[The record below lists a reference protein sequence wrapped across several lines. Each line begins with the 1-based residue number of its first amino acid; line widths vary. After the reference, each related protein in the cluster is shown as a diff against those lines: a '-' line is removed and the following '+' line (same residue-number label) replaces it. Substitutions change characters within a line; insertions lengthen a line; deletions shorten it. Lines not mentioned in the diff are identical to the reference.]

1 MGEFTNKLNKH
12 LAGGKLE
19 KAIEDLIDMLSL
31 ASRDD
36 ADIKQEVTDLRSQVI
51 LQSARYTELEEQVR
65 AGIISQTD
73 FELSNT
79 KIYASFIDLVGEIAR
94 DYPLFNQFVNHQEE
108 ENAWEKASKL
118 NTIGAYQEY
127 FQKYPNGKYKV
138 ETTRIIKELT
148 AIQDKKNEEIKRKA
162 TEEKF
167 RRTQTQPIQT
177 QNQSNRAYIIGGVG
191 VLAAILI
198 GLFTLGPLGKK
209 KSNDN
214 SAQTEFAKIQE
225 FTGPTPAYVINL
237 DAVNSEV
244 QAKKAVKKLMDEGY
258 RAGYLWPP
266 KFGSISNN
274 QIWVVFIGPYNSPRE
289 CGIAVDSYRESHSE
303 KVYGVLVAHENRR
316 VEIRGSKPSQ
326 VKVIENYQP

>member
-1 MGEFTNKLNKH
+1 MSEFTNKLNKY

-19 KAIEDLIDMLSL
+19 KAIEDLIDMLSM

-36 ADIKQEVTDLRSQVI
+36 ADIKKEVAELRSQVI

-79 KIYASFIDLVGEIAR
+79 KIYASFIDLVGEITQA
-94 DYPLFNQFVNHQEE
+94 YPLFDQFVNNQEE
-108 ENAWEKASKL
+108 ERAWEQASRL
-118 NTIGAYQEY
+118 NTIAAYQDY
-127 FQKYPNGKYKV
+127 FQKYPNGKYQV
-138 ETTRIIKELT
+138 ETKRIIGELT
-148 AIQDKKNEEIKRKA
+148 AIQQKHQEEIKRRA
-162 TEEKF
+162 TEEKV
-167 RRTQTQPIQT
+167 RRTHIQPQPT
-177 QNQSNRAYIIGGVG
+177 TVQANKTYLIGGVG
-191 VLAAILI
+191 LLAAILI

-209 KSNDN
+209 KPNN

-237 DAVNSEV
+237 EAVNSEV

-289 CGIAVDSYRESHSE
+289 CGIAVDSYRDSHSE

-326 VKVIENYQP
+326 VKIIENYQP